1 VAQLDYVLSDAVTIP
16 DGNGQ
21 RVKMWPLGFDPGEPQ
36 EFIDRYMKWNVEV
49 IEKEPLNIFSHPTWL
64 PAPLDKSYETLW
76 TPP

>member
-1 VAQLDYVLSDAVTIP
+1 
-16 DGNGQ
+16 
-21 RVKMWPLGFDPGEPQ
+21 MWQLGFDPGEPQ